1 MCACV
6 YVCICACSK
15 RQASGRHR
23 TRGIECAPSCIGT
36 SLSVDTLTTLM
47 LIYQTNTT
55 TNPETSPHP
64 LTARLSLATAIL
76 IRRHRG
82 FPWWQSRR
90 SAGRVHV
97 CMCVCMHMCMWL
109 SLVAVSPIGRPCAT
123 RSLGPSVR
131 GDLRAHHQSD
141 LFTPIT
147 CANYLFVA
155 PQLHVALHFNYTPH
169 AALTHVAMQKRG

>member
-15 RQASGRHR
+15 RQASGRHH

-109 SLVAVSPIGRPCAT
+109 SLVAVSPIGRPCAC
-123 RSLGPSVR
+123 VHVCMY
-131 GDLRAHHQSD
+131 A
-141 LFTPIT
+141 
-147 CANYLFVA
+147 YV
-155 PQLHVALHFNYTPH
+155 HVAFLGGSLADRQAVCN
-169 AALTHVAMQKRG
+169 ALARAKREGRLEGSSPE